1 MKALAPVGLAWALA
15 LSVGTAWAQPRPE
28 APAHEPAVEEGD
40 ADEESLRTAP
50 TPVTAVGLVPPD
62 RPVATGRGVSL
73 RADEV
78 LRRVLDAP
86 QPLLQRYA
94 SDPASL
100 QGLVDTLVGERLLAV
115 EARRLGL
122 ENDPVVQAATERAL
136 VARMRALH
144 LTARGGVAADVS
156 DAEVRA
162 WYDAHPERF
171 HIPERR
177 RVRAIFSTDRRE
189 ALETLRLATA
199 GRQRA
204 RAGVAFRRMAAE
216 RNRDPALQALSG
228 ELRNVTREPM
238 PGALLDPALPPLD
251 PALRAAVFEMAHEG
265 DVLPRVV
272 PGRWGAT
279 EGFFVLRLVAR
290 RPAVERSL
298 ADSAEW
304 IRHRI
309 VLERRV
315 AAEQA
320 EVERLRQALRVR
332 TLPAAEIVR
341 FDPAPTGVLPPN
353 TVAGASTGD
362 QSSSSSSAQQGR
374 GTGLPR

>member
-1 MKALAPVGLAWALA
+1 VKARAPVGLAWALA

-50 TPVTAVGLVPPD
+50 APVTAVALVSPD
-62 RPVATGRGVSL
+62 RAVATGRGVSL

-78 LRRVLDAP
+78 LRRVVDAP

-122 ENDPVVQAATERAL
+122 ENDPIVQAATERAL

-144 LTARGGVAADVS
+144 LTARGGVAADVPE
-156 DAEVRA
+156 AEVRA

-177 RVRAIFSTDRRE
+177 RVRAIFATERRE

-199 GRQRA
+199 VRQRA

-238 PGALLDPALPPLD
+238 PGATPDPTLPPLD

-272 PGRWGAT
+272 PGRWGTT

-332 TLPAAEIVR
+332 TVPATEIVR
-341 FDPAPTGVLPPN
+341 FDPVPAGAV
-353 TVAGASTGD
+353 VAGASTGD